1 MNDRIRGNKMT
12 DSNNNNIINFP
23 GSSSVSGALQLR
35 VELLLM
41 PLPVW
46 RRILVPGQ
54 YSFWD
59 LHVAIQD
66 SMGWED
72 RHLHQFTL
80 DDPVTGE
87 RVRLGIP
94 DDSGFYGVSEV
105 LPGWEHR
112 VSRFMKPDALPSLY
126 TYDFGDEWQHEVIL
140 ETTLPSKATLVLP
153 HCQEGEGRCP
163 AEDSGGPAACQELLD
178 SDLGNDFDPT
188 AVSFDDPRARWTR
201 AFRND

>member
-1 MNDRIRGNKMT
+1 MND
-12 DSNNNNIINFP
+12 NNNSNIINFP
-23 GSSSVSGALQLR
+23 GPGAMSEILQLR

-46 RRILVPGQ
+46 RRFLVPGH

-66 SMGWED
+66 VMGWED

-94 DDSGFYGVSEV
+94 DDSGFYGVDEV
-105 LPGWEHR
+105 LPGWEHK
-112 VSRFMKPDALPSLY
+112 VTRFMKPGALPVLY
-126 TYDFGDEWQHEVIL
+126 TYDFGDEWQHEIL
-140 ETTLPSKATLVLP
+140 LEAALPANRTQVQPRCLA
-153 HCQEGEGRCP
+153 GEGRCP
-163 AEDSGGPAACQELLD
+163 PEDSGGPAMCPKILETGLTEEFIPAD
-178 SDLGNDFDPT
+178 V
-188 AVSFDDPRARWTR
+188 AFDDPRKRWDR

>member
-1 MNDRIRGNKMT
+1 MT
-12 DSNNNNIINFP
+12 DDNKNNIINFP
-23 GSSSVSGALQLR
+23 GSPKTGVLQFR

-46 RRILVPGQ
+46 RRIIVPGN

-66 SMGWED
+66 TMGWDD

-80 DDPVTGE
+80 DQPSGGG
-87 RVRLGIP
+87 RLRLGIP
-94 DDSGFYGVSEV
+94 DDSGFYDVDEV

-112 VSRFMKPDALPSLY
+112 VSQYMKPGALPILY
-126 TYDFGDEWQHEVIL
+126 TYDFGDEWQHEVLL
-140 ETTLPSKATLVLP
+140 EASLPSDNSQVLP
-153 HCQEGEGRCP
+153 RCLAGAGNCP
-163 AEDSGGPAACQELLD
+163 PEDSGGPAGCADLLMTD
-178 SDLGNDFDPT
+178 LSDDFVPEG
-188 AVSFDDPRARWTR
+188 VIFDDPRERWTR

>member
-1 MNDRIRGNKMT
+1 MSDK
-12 DSNNNNIINFP
+12 DSNIINFP
-23 GSSSVSGALQLR
+23 GSGVVPGILQMK

-46 RRILVPGQ
+46 RRFLVPLQ
-54 YSFWD
+54 YTFWD

-66 SMGWED
+66 VMGWED

-80 DDPVTGE
+80 DDPVTAE

-94 DDSGFYGVSEV
+94 DDSGFYGVNEV

-112 VSRFMKPDALPSLY
+112 VTRFMKPGALPALY
-126 TYDFGDEWQHEVIL
+126 TYDFGDEWQHEIIL
-140 ETTLPSKATLVLP
+140 EESLPPNRTLTLPLCL
-153 HCQEGEGRCP
+153 EGEGLCP
-163 AEDSGGPAACQELLD
+163 AEDCGGPAGCAELID
-178 SDLGNDFDPT
+178 SNLGEEFNPK
-188 AVSFDDPRARWTR
+188 AVVFDDPRARWER

>member
-1 MNDRIRGNKMT
+1 MND
-12 DSNNNNIINFP
+12 SEPNNIIKFP
-23 GSSSVSGALQLR
+23 GSGGKPGILQLK

-46 RRILVPGQ
+46 RRILVPGF

-66 SMGWED
+66 AMGWED

-80 DDPVTGE
+80 DDPATGE

-112 VSRFMKPDALPSLY
+112 VSRLMNPGALPALY
-126 TYDFGDEWQHEVIL
+126 TYDFGDEWQHESRQ
-140 ETTLPSKATLVLP
+140 TGSGTK
-153 HCQEGEGRCP
+153 HRYGRQH
-163 AEDSGGPAACQELLD
+163 G
-178 SDLGNDFDPT
+178 
-188 AVSFDDPRARWTR
+188 RAH
-201 AFRND
+201 

>member
-1 MNDRIRGNKMT
+1 MT
-12 DSNNNNIINFP
+12 DNSNIINFP
-23 GSSSVSGALQLR
+23 GSGRGSGVFQLR
-35 VELLLM
+35 IELLLM

-46 RRILVPGQ
+46 RRILVPGH

-80 DDPVTGE
+80 DDPADGD

-112 VSRFMKPDALPSLY
+112 VSRFIKPGGLPVLY

-140 ETTLPSKATLVLP
+140 EDILPPDPTRVLP
-153 HCQEGEGRCP
+153 QCLEGEGRCP
-163 AEDSGGPAACQELLD
+163 AEDSGGPAGCPELLD
-178 SDLGNDFDPT
+178 SDLGAVFDPK
-188 AVSFDDPRARWTR
+188 AVSFDDPRSRWDR
-201 AFRND
+201 AFRRD

>member
-1 MNDRIRGNKMT
+1 MT
-12 DSNNNNIINFP
+12 DNNSNIIKFP
-23 GSSSVSGALQLR
+23 GADGMPGILQLR

-46 RRILVPGQ
+46 RRFLVPGH

-66 SMGWED
+66 ALGWED

-80 DDPVTGE
+80 DDPDTAE

-112 VSRFMKPDALPSLY
+112 VTRFMKPGALPALY
-126 TYDFGDEWQHEVIL
+126 TYDFGDEWQHEIL
-140 ETTLPSKATLVLP
+140 L
-153 HCQEGEGRCP
+153 
-163 AEDSGGPAACQELLD
+163 
-178 SDLGNDFDPT
+178 
-188 AVSFDDPRARWTR
+188 
-201 AFRND
+201 

>member
-1 MNDRIRGNKMT
+1 MT
-12 DSNNNNIINFP
+12 DDNSNIIKFP
-23 GSSSVSGALQLR
+23 SSGAEPGILQLR

-46 RRILVPGQ
+46 RRILVPGH

-66 SMGWED
+66 AMGWED

-80 DDPVTGE
+80 DDPSTAQ

-105 LPGWEHR
+105 LPGWEHL
-112 VSRFMKPDALPSLY
+112 VTRFMKPGALPALY
-126 TYDFGDEWQHEVIL
+126 TYDFGDEWQHEIL
-140 ETTLPSKATLVLP
+140 LEATLSANQDQVLPSCLA
-153 HCQEGEGRCP
+153 GDGRCP
-163 AEDSGGPAACQELLD
+163 PEDSGGPNGCPESLESGL
-178 SDLGNDFDPT
+178 SEKFDPDEVT
-188 AVSFDDPRARWTR
+188 FDDPRERWAR
-201 AFRND
+201 AFRDD

>member
-1 MNDRIRGNKMT
+1 MT
-12 DSNNNNIINFP
+12 DDDNSNIIKFP
-23 GSSSVSGALQLR
+23 APGAMKGILQLR

-46 RRILVPGQ
+46 RRILVPGH

-66 SMGWED
+66 ALGWED

-80 DDPVTGE
+80 DDPITAE

-94 DDSGFYGVSEV
+94 DDSEFYGVSEV

-112 VSRFMKPDALPSLY
+112 VTRFMKPDALPALY
-126 TYDFGDEWQHEVIL
+126 TYDFGDEWQHEIIL
-140 ETTLPSKATLVLP
+140 EATLPASQAKVLP
-153 HCQEGEGRCP
+153 RCLAGEGRCP
-163 AEDSGGPAACQELLD
+163 PEDSGGPAGSPGVLESGLSAE
-178 SDLGNDFDPT
+178 FDPDN
-188 AVSFDDPRARWTR
+188 VIFDDPRERWHR